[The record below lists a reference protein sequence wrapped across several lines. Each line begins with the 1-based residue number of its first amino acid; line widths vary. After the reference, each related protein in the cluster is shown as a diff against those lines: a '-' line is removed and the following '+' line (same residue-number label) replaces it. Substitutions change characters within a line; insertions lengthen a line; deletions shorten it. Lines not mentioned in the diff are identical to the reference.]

1 MSTGLGI
8 EFVFESSRVGG
19 ANLAIFVSK
28 PVLDDRMNC
37 WMCRIRFES
46 DKLLERDIYGA
57 SSLQALALAAGIIPS
72 LILTLFPE
80 ETYVEGGVPVVM
92 PTEEELLLARRPGK

>member
-1 MSTGLGI
+1 MPTGLGI

-19 ANLAIFVSK
+19 ANLSIFVSK

-37 WMCRIRFES
+37 WMCRIRLES
-46 DKLLERDIYGA
+46 DRLLERDIYGV

-72 LILTLFPE
+72 LILTLFPDE
-80 ETYVEGGVPVVM
+80 AYVESGVPVVI
-92 PTEEELLLARRPGK
+92 PTEEELLLARRPGE

>member
-19 ANLAIFVSK
+19 AKLSVFVSK
-28 PVLDDRMNC
+28 PVLDDRMKC
-37 WMCRIRFES
+37 WMCRIRLES
-46 DKLLERDIYGA
+46 DRLLERDIYGA

-72 LILTLFPE
+72 LILTLFPDE
-80 ETYVEGGVPVVM
+80 AYVESGVPVVM